1 MPAAFAF
8 VTRERNA
15 MDLVLNRFGH
25 YFSME
30 GRRGGLFSTEWDF
43 LPVPGA
49 DRDEACMEA
58 ALGVHVDMLD
68 RLFASVLSGKR
79 VESLSDS
86 PSQRTVGYSYRGSLT
101 SWGALMARRRL
112 GKLFGPE
119 AAGANLHPV
128 ESCIAEAFVAW
139 QRDPS
144 QGGGGGTGLKVTHR
158 LGHAVNVC
166 LFRHLRA
173 GGGFEVSAEA
183 EFRTRALE
191 ELLRK
196 LETGKVPTDPWSLAG
211 A

>member
-1 MPAAFAF
+1 MPA
-8 VTRERNA
+8 
-15 MDLVLNRFGH
+15 
-25 YFSME
+25 
-30 GRRGGLFSTEWDF
+30 
-43 LPVPGA
+43 PGA
-49 DRDEACMEA
+49 DRDGARMEA
-58 ALGVHVDMLD
+58 ALSFHADMLD
-68 RLFASVLSGKR
+68 RLFTSVLVGKR
-79 VESLSDS
+79 TESLWDS
-86 PSQRTVGYSYRGSLT
+86 PGRRTVGYSYRGNMT
-101 SWGALMARRRL
+101 SSGAPLARRRL

-144 QGGGGGTGLKVTHR
+144 QGGGGGTGLKMTHR
-158 LGHAVNVC
+158 LGHAVNAC

-183 EFRTRALE
+183 ELPMSALE

-196 LETGKVPTDPWSLAG
+196 LETGKLPTDPRSLPG